1 MRATHAPFVVYFLNQ
16 HFKVESNLTSPHSLL
31 AQKLSLF
38 LEQVH
43 ETQTDVL
50 TDRAETYLTQWSTG
64 DSRWL
69 RRFYD
74 SGHAESVYQL
84 TPHCEDVLT
93 FLSQVLDQNIG
104 FVGTESRLTRI
115 IETLANIV
123 VRGSADAE
131 RRLEFLYLE
140 RERIETEIRAVQSG
154 DVATHS
160 PTAIRERFADVITD
174 LVSLQG
180 DFRAVEESFKSITR
194 DVQRQQTEAAETRG
208 SILGF
213 ALDAE
218 DRLKEEDQG
227 ASFQAFV
234 RLILSQNQQDSLEKL
249 IAQLD
254 EINELAEQTEGKH
267 RIRGMI
273 GSLSAEAEKVLSTTR
288 RLSSTLRRLLDSRS
302 SASRMRLTEVLR
314 EIQSAAAQRAES
326 PPEVG
331 ISVHTELDLMNIHS
345 RTFWESP
352 VEFDDVELS
361 DQQVDDDD
369 ARLMAFRELAEMQRL
384 DWDTMRSNIAS
395 EVSGGARVTLAEL
408 VERHSLKSGS
418 IELLGYIQLAH
429 DDGHDVDETIT
440 QTITIQSDDPDA
452 TPQTYEVPRVVFV
465 PLKAGADCG

>member
-1 MRATHAPFVVYFLNQ
+1 M
-16 HFKVESNLTSPHSLL
+16 
-31 AQKLSLF
+31 
-38 LEQVH
+38 
-43 ETQTDVL
+43 
-50 TDRAETYLTQWSTG
+50 
-64 DSRWL
+64 

-84 TPHCEDVLT
+84 TPHSEDVLT

-115 IETLANIV
+115 IETISNIV

-131 RRLEFLYLE
+131 RRLEYLYAE
-140 RERIETEIRAVQSG
+140 RDRIENEIEAVQSG
-154 DVATHS
+154 DVTTHS
-160 PTAIRERFADVITD
+160 PTAIRERFADVISD
-174 LVSLQG
+174 LISLQG

-234 RLILSQNQQDSLEKL
+234 RLILSQTQQNSLEKL

-273 GSLSAEAEKVLSTTR
+273 GNLSAEAEKVLSTTR
-288 RLSSTLRRLLDSRS
+288 RLSHTLRRLLDSRS

-314 EIQSAAAQRAES
+314 EIQSAAAQQAES
-326 PPEVG
+326 PPNIG
-331 ISVHTELDLMNIHS
+331 ISVQTELDLMNIHS

-361 DQQVDDDD
+361 DEQDDSD

-384 DWDTMRSNIAS
+384 DWDTMRSHITK
-395 EVSGGARVTLAEL
+395 EVNARGRVTLAEL
-408 VERHSLKSGS
+408 IERHPLHTGS

-429 DDGHDVDETIT
+429 DDGHEVDETIT
-440 QTITIQSDDPDA
+440 QIVTVNSNQDRESS
-452 TPQTYEVPRVVFV
+452 QTFELPRVVFV
-465 PLKAGADCG
+465 AKTAEAQHG